1 MLFNSGIFLLCI
13 HSCVLLAVT
22 ASPATKLFT
31 GRLLSS
37 SLFSNTALHCPLTT
51 TLLGCNVACASLHAW
66 LLTDNVKWV
75 RKIFSR
81 VTKWMHAKMKWMQLP
96 VLSMIAVWIILV
108 RSSIAWL
115 VLWCTGFGL
124 EIMILFHTMDPDT
137 FNALDRSS
145 DGNMEFWTS
154 LLRLLLFVFIGICCS
169 LSAQHIDD
177 TSGLSHEATQL
188 LEGELEAIY
197 GAVSRS
203 LPCQKKGVCT
213 SRFIRF
219 LAHIWP
225 KSIGLQFA
233 FHSRI
238 LLLLFQRGVNLYFPY
253 LTSVFLERIFQLKGD
268 QKSTDAASQALY
280 TYICFRVLET
290 CLDVLQKSLWSRIV

>member
-1 MLFNSGIFLLCI
+1 
-13 HSCVLLAVT
+13 
-22 ASPATKLFT
+22 
-31 GRLLSS
+31 
-37 SLFSNTALHCPLTT
+37 
-51 TLLGCNVACASLHAW
+51 
-66 LLTDNVKWV
+66 
-75 RKIFSR
+75 
-81 VTKWMHAKMKWMQLP
+81 
-96 VLSMIAVWIILV
+96 
-108 RSSIAWL
+108 
-115 VLWCTGFGL
+115 
-124 EIMILFHTMDPDT
+124 MILFHTMDLNT
-137 FNALDRSS
+137 FNASDRSS

-177 TSGLSHEATQL
+177 TSGPSHEATQL
-188 LEGELEAIY
+188 LEGELEANY
-197 GAVSRS
+197 GVVSRS
-203 LPCQKKGVCT
+203 LPRQKKGVCT

-225 KSIGLQFA
+225 KSMGLQFA

-253 LTSVFLERIFQLKGD
+253 LISVFLERIFQLKGD

-290 CLDVLQKSLWSRIV
+290 CLDVLQKSLWSRIVQSCRRHLASTALYRFLTQDEEWNQRHSTSEKSSAVGKARAVDKFVTEAIFGTLPTIVDLVLAIWFAANCFGVWCGFYFALTGLCLLCFLVWSGRRTADLEKTRSDAKKYTEDIRYGREFTKP